1 MTGVVRKHPV
11 LVVVLVLS
19 LVLALF
25 FAGRFAVRAI
35 YFAQHRDEPV
45 AGWMTVGYV
54 GRSWG
59 FDPRE
64 IDRIAGLPLPEGR
77 PFTLEEIA
85 RERGVPVAEVVAEV
99 EAALAVLRARRAAGH
114 DSDGGGDGS
123 SDGGRAGGTGAE
135 GQP

>member
-1 MTGVVRKHPV
+1 MKAFRRHPV
-11 LVVVLVLS
+11 LVSVLVLS
-19 LVLALF
+19 VALSLF
-25 FAGRFAVRAI
+25 FAGRFALRAVH
-35 YFAQHRDEPV
+35 FARHREEPV

-85 RERGVPVAEVVAEV
+85 RDRGVPVAEVVAEV
-99 EAALAVLRARRAAGH
+99 EAALAVLQAERGAAPDGN
-114 DSDGGGDGS
+114 GGG
-123 SDGGRAGGTGAE
+123 A
-135 GQP
+135 P